1 MNYKAVHVTKLI
13 QVISFSLIFGCGVNT
28 PVKEVLPSATESTT
42 DSINELL
49 SKAAF
54 FSGNQAFVL
63 KLEAISALIE
73 YGLFERAKEEIGRIN
88 ASDSFELEARLNF
101 LLLNAQIAKAE
112 NETETVLSW
121 LENPLTTEVNPFT
134 EIGRDILLLK
144 GQTYLALDQPELAL
158 FVFTEITES
167 WPIEIETTLYEDVWS
182 SLQNVDENRLSLI
195 AEESTSYELR
205 GWIELARTFKSEET
219 SIKKQLDNISQ
230 WRRTWVRHSAVIQ
243 IPQPIRDLQD
253 SWDQRPSNVALI
265 LPMLQPAGNA
275 IYEGFLSAYYQEL
288 LVSQEVPRVSIY
300 DSTEVVNI
308 TEIYDD
314 AVSNGAELI
323 IGPLK
328 KSLVNQLQE
337 QGDLPVDTL
346 ALNYADNSSSD
357 IKLYQFGLAPEDE
370 IQEVINIAWG
380 DGHRT
385 AAILVPEKGDYQELQ
400 KFFENSWT
408 QKGGQVV
415 SKVNFH
421 EGSNYAEI
429 VKRLMAIDSSEI
441 RAENLLNLL
450 PRRNMEFI
458 PRTRKDVDF
467 IFLVA
472 NPNEGRQIKPTL
484 AFYFA
489 EDIPVYSIPSI
500 YEGSEN
506 PAENR
511 DLDGIIFADAPWIL
525 GPNTD
530 LNRSIDED
538 LRRVTGPL
546 RRLRAMGIDS
556 FRLYPRLKQFNNGS
570 IQFIQGTTGGL
581 FISES
586 QKFRRKLKAARFEN
600 GIATL
605 IDR

>member
-1 MNYKAVHVTKLI
+1 M
-13 QVISFSLIFGCGVNT
+13 
-28 PVKEVLPSATESTT
+28 
-42 DSINELL
+42 
-49 SKAAF
+49 
-54 FSGNQAFVL
+54 
-63 KLEAISALIE
+63 
-73 YGLFERAKEEIGRIN
+73 
-88 ASDSFELEARLNF
+88 
-101 LLLNAQIAKAE
+101 
-112 NETETVLSW
+112 
-121 LENPLTTEVNPFT
+121 
-134 EIGRDILLLK
+134 
-144 GQTYLALDQPELAL
+144 AL

-253 SWDQRPSNVALI
+253 SGDQRPANVALI
-265 LPMLQPAGNA
+265 LPILQPAGNA

-328 KSLVNQLQE
+328 KSLVTQLQE

-556 FRLYPRLKQFNNGS
+556 FRLYPRLQQFNNGS
-570 IQFIQGTTGGL
+570 IQFIQGTTGRL